1 MLRAS
6 GAGTAE
12 AILICVDKPELTDH
26 IVTLVKS
33 EFPHAKI
40 FARAYDRGHSMR
52 LVKAGVDYQLRELFE
67 SSLTF
72 SGAVLRDLGF
82 SDLEIAETI
91 EDVRERDAE
100 RFEMQ
105 LAGGIA
111 AGRGL
116 WRNNTTTPQPT
127 PFTKPRQTG
136 RALNEEA
143 EEIIGEAEEA

>member
-1 MLRAS
+1 
-6 GAGTAE
+6 
-12 AILICVDKPELTDH
+12 
-26 IVTLVKS
+26 
-33 EFPHAKI
+33 
-40 FARAYDRGHSMR
+40 MR
-52 LVKAGVDYQLRELFE
+52 LVKAGVDYQLRELLE

-82 SDLEIAETI
+82 SDFEIAETI

-100 RFEMQ
+100 RFELQ

-127 PFTKPRQTG
+127 PFTVPRREG

-143 EEIIGEAEEA
+143 EKIIGEAEEA

>member
-1 MLRAS
+1 
-6 GAGTAE
+6 
-12 AILICVDKPELTDH
+12 
-26 IVTLVKS
+26 
-33 EFPHAKI
+33 
-40 FARAYDRGHSMR
+40 MR

-105 LAGGIA
+105 LAGGIE

-127 PFTKPRQTG
+127 PFTKPRQGG